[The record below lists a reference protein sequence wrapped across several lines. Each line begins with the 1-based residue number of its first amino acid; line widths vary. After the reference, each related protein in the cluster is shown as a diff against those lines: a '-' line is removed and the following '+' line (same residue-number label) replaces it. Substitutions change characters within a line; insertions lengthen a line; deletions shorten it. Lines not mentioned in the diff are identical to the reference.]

1 MKTKKLIHHHHTDV
15 LYVKRGRRYHPI
27 NDPYA
32 FDGLGEGH
40 WAVHVQPS
48 SRSIRR
54 NIEPDYE
61 SVCAVLKEY
70 QDEIVKHL
78 LVAME
83 MRPKS
88 IPISNKEKLAWD
100 QFKATMGEDMPKLFE
115 YASIQECAN
124 KASEFI
130 LNKIK
135 KDRNEKQRQTETS
148 ISFRGKRDT
157 QKERL

>member
-1 MKTKKLIHHHHTDV
+1 MNKSTTIHYNHKDV

-48 SRSIRR
+48 CSSIRR

-83 MRPKS
+83 MRPQRT
-88 IPISNKEKLAWD
+88 PISDKEKFAWD
-100 QFKATMGEDMPKLFE
+100 QFKSTMGEDMPKLFE
-115 YASIQECAN
+115 YASVQECAE

-135 KDRNEKQRQTETS
+135 NENADQNT
-148 ISFRGKRDT
+148 D
-157 QKERL
+157 